1 MLHVH
6 FARMCMC
13 GRREV
18 TRKTLAETRTAR
30 KKKSNTEPTS
40 YFLLKAFLRKA
51 LHCAGEGVT
60 TKVPLGQLPTLHY
73 LYIIRSQPCAAQQ
86 PPPDLWGRGDPFFL
100 SAMHVCIIH
109 RIM

>member
-6 FARMCMC
+6 LHLRACVGGMC

-18 TRKTLAETRTAR
+18 TRKTLAETRTVR
-30 KKKSNTEPTS
+30 KRKSNTEPTS

-60 TKVPLGQLPTLHY
+60 TKVPLGQLPTLPVHWASFV
-73 LYIIRSQPCAAQQ
+73 RSMCSTTTSTGFVGEEGGGAS
-86 PPPDLWGRGDPFFL
+86 FL
-100 SAMHVCIIH
+100 
-109 RIM
+109 

>member
-6 FARMCMC
+6 LHLRACVGGMC

-18 TRKTLAETRTAR
+18 TRKTLAETRTVR
-30 KKKSNTEPTS
+30 KKKSNTELTS

-60 TKVPLGQLPTLHY
+60 TKVPLGQLPPILPAT
-73 LYIIRSQPCAAQQ
+73 CT
-86 PPPDLWGRGDPFFL
+86 
-100 SAMHVCIIH
+100 
-109 RIM
+109 